1 MPRWHLCSSIY
12 LYPGTL
18 PLGWNV
24 AKLKSEHNSEPQNP
38 LIANV
43 LYKRKVSESWGR
55 GISLMMQECRNAG
68 LPDPEFKADKVEI
81 RLIFRYKISSLN
93 NPIQVT
99 GQVTMLLRALE
110 QDTLSLKEMMSRL
123 SLSGR
128 DNFLKTY
135 LNPAMKQNL
144 IEQTHPE
151 NPRHRNQRYRLTYQG
166 KLLLKSL

>member
-1 MPRWHLCSSIY
+1 MSYRNIAVFSFIKYSFVSIAFY
-12 LYPGTL
+12 IFIIFYSYSFKIFFKGFYIYFFIYF
-18 PLGWNV
+18 N
-24 AKLKSEHNSEPQNP
+24 KCKSFIIIVFYSINTSCY
-38 LIANV
+38 I
-43 LYKRKVSESWGR
+43 
-55 GISLMMQECRNAG
+55 
-68 LPDPEFKADKVEI
+68 
-81 RLIFRYKISSLN
+81 IFRYKISSLN
-93 NPIQVT
+93 NPAQVTGQVT
-99 GQVTMLLRALE
+99 GQVTMLLRALG
-110 QDTLSLKEMMSRL
+110 QDALSLKEMMSRL